1 MYRKNAIV
9 GQSGGPTSV
18 INSSLAGVIDGCIKS
33 VEIDKIYGT
42 VYGIEGVLTENIID
56 LTEKFKDQDVLK
68 TLRVT
73 PASYLGSCRKRLK
86 DEYKQI
92 FDVFEKYDIG
102 YFFYIGGNDS
112 MDTVMKLSHYAKEN
126 DIPVKIVGVPKTIDN
141 DLEATDHTPGFG
153 SAAKFVATNIK
164 EIAHDADVYDKT
176 LVTIIETM
184 GRNAGWLTA
193 ASALARDGI
202 IDAPHLIYLPEID
215 FTVDKFID
223 DIVKLSKVRKN
234 IVVVVSEG
242 ISDKN
247 GEYILNLYK
256 DTGKDAFGH
265 TMLAGVCG
273 ILADIV
279 KKRTG
284 FKVKSVE
291 FNILQRCCSH
301 IGSKTDND
309 EAFEIGVSAV
319 NAALRGETGCMMY
332 YKRISN
338 SPYSCEIKTIDI
350 DITANTVKL
359 FPKEWITKEQ
369 NDVTTEFIEY
379 ALPLIEGETEI
390 TYQNGVPKYIVR

>member
-1 MYRKNAIV
+1 MLRRNAIV

-18 INSSLAGVIDGCIKS
+18 INSSLAGVIYGCLKS
-33 VEIDKIYGT
+33 EEIEKVYGA

-56 LTEKFKDQDVLK
+56 LTEKFSNQDELK
-68 TLRVT
+68 LLKVT
-73 PASYLGSCRKRLK
+73 PASYLGSCRKKLK
-86 DEYKQI
+86 DEFKEI

-112 MDTVMKLSHYAKEN
+112 MDTVMKLSHYAMDN
-126 DIPVKIVGVPKTIDN
+126 NIPVKIVGIPKTIDN
-141 DLEATDHTPGFG
+141 DLEITDHTPGFG
-153 SAAKFVATNIK
+153 SAAKFVATTIK

-215 FTVDKFID
+215 FDVDKFID
-223 DIVKLSKVRKN
+223 DIVTLSKTRKN

-256 DTGKDAFGH
+256 DTGTDAFGH
-265 TMLAGVCG
+265 TMLSGVCG

-301 IGSKTDND
+301 IGSKTDCD
-309 EAFEIGVSAV
+309 EAFEIGVAGVASA
-319 NAALRGETGCMMY
+319 LKGETGCMVY
-332 YKRISN
+332 FERTSN
-338 SPYSCEIKTIDI
+338 SPYRCEIKSISIDK
-350 DITANTVKL
+350 TANAVKL
-359 FPKEWITKEQ
+359 VPKEWINKEQ
-369 NDVTTEFIEY
+369 NNVTKEFIEY
-379 ALPLIEGETEI
+379 ALPLIMGETEI
-390 TYQNGVPKYIVR
+390 TYCNGVPKYIVR

>member
-1 MYRKNAIV
+1 MLRKNAIV

-18 INSSLAGVIDGCIKS
+18 INSSLAGVIDGCIKAE
-33 VEIDKIYGT
+33 EIDRVYGA
-42 VYGIEGVLTENIID
+42 VYGIEGVLNENIID
-56 LTEKFKDQDVLK
+56 LTDKFSNEDELK
-68 TLRVT
+68 LLKVT
-73 PASYLGSCRKRLK
+73 PASYLGSCRRKLK
-86 DEYKQI
+86 DEFKEI

-112 MDTVMKLSHYAKEN
+112 MDTVMKLSHYAKDN
-126 DIPVKIVGVPKTIDN
+126 NIPVKIVGVPKTIDN
-141 DLEATDHTPGFG
+141 DLEITDHTPGFG
-153 SAAKFVATNIK
+153 SAAKFVATTIK

-215 FTVDKFID
+215 FDVDKFIV
-223 DIVKLSKVRKN
+223 DIVALSKTRKN

-265 TMLAGVCG
+265 TMLSGVCG

-284 FKVKSVE
+284 FKVKNVE
-291 FNILQRCCSH
+291 FNIMQRCCSH
-301 IGSKTDND
+301 IGSKTDCD
-309 EAFEIGVSAV
+309 EAFEIGAKGVE
-319 NAALRGETGCMMY
+319 AALNGETGCMVY
-332 YKRISN
+332 FSRTSD
-338 SPYSCEIKTIDI
+338 SPYACEIKSISIDK
-350 DITANTVKL
+350 TANAVKL
-359 FPKEWITKEQ
+359 VPKEWITKEQ
-369 NDVTTEFIEY
+369 NDVTKEFIEY
-379 ALPLIEGETEI
+379 ALPLIQGETEI
-390 TYQNGVPKYIVR
+390 TYENGVPKYTVR